1 MMSTTGKGIR
11 DNAGLAG
18 KTLYQEEGAEEEEV
32 HA

>member
-1 MMSTTGKGIR
+1 MSTIGKGIR

-18 KTLYQEEGAEEEEV
+18 KPLCHEEGAEEEEV